1 MASISDPC
9 NCWWVHRTS
18 GDIDEDPSS
27 AAAAAANNSTMNET
41 FNGTLDESLNESLF
55 ETAGE
60 EGVPE
65 ESGESGEGVHEEA

>member
-1 MASISDPC
+1 
-9 NCWWVHRTS
+9 
-18 GDIDEDPSS
+18 
-27 AAAAAANNSTMNET
+27 MNET